1 MFFFSFF
8 EGKSKVNVIK
18 LSFSLSSK
26 IDFFKFYV
34 SHLYADEL
42 ELGINYCY
50 HFVTLLDFVI
60 NSVHGFY

>member
-1 MFFFSFF
+1 M
-8 EGKSKVNVIK
+8 NVIK